1 MTKLPSL
8 KVGVFP
14 QNVCVAKLDN
24 EGLILSPEQLFLK
37 MGGGLDVGEGQKI
50 RIDPHAILSCWIWI
64 QKGKKL
70 THKKKKIK
78 NFHVLKYWMF
88 SFEG

>member
-1 MTKLPSL
+1 MLAKVKRDLHPLLGTDFGQIYTL
-8 KVGVFP
+8 K
-14 QNVCVAKLDN
+14 KS
-24 EGLILSPEQLFLK
+24 GLWIQ
-37 MGGGLDVGEGQKI
+37 I

>member
-1 MTKLPSL
+1 
-8 KVGVFP
+8 
-14 QNVCVAKLDN
+14 
-24 EGLILSPEQLFLK
+24 
-37 MGGGLDVGEGQKI
+37 MGGGLDVGKGQKI